1 MEMSGTKGEGK
12 EMEEMSQRVKEMI
25 CKLRSLDFIL
35 SDVESLRTFMQRNDM
50 IPLASEKDCCVILWV
65 ETGTQVNRLWILLE
79 QERMKS

>member
-35 SDVESLRTFMQRNDM
+35 SDVESF
-50 IPLASEKDCCVILWV
+50 
-65 ETGTQVNRLWILLE
+65 
-79 QERMKS
+79 

>member
-1 MEMSGTKGEGK
+1 MKMSGTKGEGK

-50 IPLASEKDCCVILWV
+50 IPLASEKDYCVIFV
-65 ETGTQVNRLWILLE
+65 GRNGDP
-79 QERMKS
+79 S